1 MSDEGTLQ
9 PFQANEASSES
20 KYSSLSLSI
29 VSELIKSKQTFL
41 LLYTA
46 VFAYLIS
53 AWCTTGIVFS
63 TFLWL
68 NIGLFLAI
76 SGSTLLN
83 MFVDR
88 DIDALM
94 ERTKDRPVPSGRIP
108 PSTVL
113 KYGILFTSLG
123 ILSVGIFINSVTMI
137 AVFFGFFFDVV
148 IYSLWLK
155 RKTRYSII
163 FGGIAGGFPSIAGRA
178 AAIGNI
184 DLISI
189 SMALVVLCW
198 IPLHILSLA
207 LIPKNLKGYTDAKVP
222 MWPVVTSKE
231 QTIRVISISA
241 ILSSITIGITGLL
254 LETYIYLFLP
264 LVIVSLYVIIQSI
277 QNLRQPS
284 DSRTFKIFKIA
295 SMFMVF
301 TFLWLFIGVVAS
313 TYSVCPLRLILG

>member
-1 MSDEGTLQ
+1 
-9 PFQANEASSES
+9 
-20 KYSSLSLSI
+20 
-29 VSELIKSKQTFL
+29 
-41 LLYTA
+41 
-46 VFAYLIS
+46 
-53 AWCTTGIVFS
+53 
-63 TFLWL
+63 
-68 NIGLFLAI
+68 
-76 SGSTLLN
+76 

-108 PSTVL
+108 SSTVL

-123 ILSVGIFINSVTMI
+123 ILSVGIFINSVSMI

-163 FGGIAGGFPSIAGRA
+163 FGGIAGSFPLIAGRA
-178 AAIGNI
+178 AAIGII

-189 SMALVVLCW
+189 SMAILVLCW

-231 QTIRVISISA
+231 QTIRVISLSA
-241 ILSSITIGITGLL
+241 ILSSIAIGITGILLEIYVLL
-254 LETYIYLFLP
+254 LLP
-264 LVIVSLYVIIQSI
+264 LIFVSFYVILQSVL
-277 QNLRQPS
+277 NFRQPT
-284 DSRTFKIFKIA
+284 DHRTFKIFKLA

-301 TFLWLFIGVVAS
+301 AFFWLFMGVVIS
-313 TYSVCPLRLILG
+313 TYPVCPLRIIFR

>member
-1 MSDEGTLQ
+1 MSDEETTTVAQ
-9 PFQANEASSES
+9 ISETSAVSASSF
-20 KYSSLSLSI
+20 LSLS
-29 VSELIKSKQTFL
+29 VLSELIKSKQTFL

-53 AWCTTGIVFS
+53 AWCTTGIVLS

-68 NIGLFLAI
+68 NVGLFLAI

-108 PSTVL
+108 SSTVL
-113 KYGILFTSLG
+113 KHGILFTGVG
-123 ILSVGIFINSVTMI
+123 IVSVGIFINFITMI

-163 FGGIAGGFPSIAGRA
+163 FGGIAGGFPAIAGRA
-178 AAIGNI
+178 AAIGKI

-189 SMALVVLCW
+189 SMALLVLCW

-241 ILSSITIGITGLL
+241 ILSSLAIGMTGLL
-254 LETYIYLFLP
+254 LGTYIYLFLP
-264 LVIVSLYVIIQSI
+264 LTIVSLYVIIQSV
-277 QNLRQPS
+277 QNLRQPT
-284 DSRTFKIFKIA
+284 DNRTFKIFKIA

-301 TFLWLFIGVVAS
+301 SFLWLFIGVVAS
-313 TYSVCPLRLILG
+313 THSVCPLRLIFG